1 MTPKEAIDEGKRV
14 LGMEI
19 DALTLL
25 ADSLDESFARILSLI
40 VRRSGKLIITGMGK
54 PGHVA
59 KKLAATFSSLG
70 TPSFYLHPAEAMHGD
85 LGMIDSNDIVLAI
98 SYSGESDEIV
108 KILPNIRMIGATLVA
123 ITGNAESTLAKSADL
138 TQVLPKFSEACNFGL
153 APTSST
159 TVALASG
166 DALAVAASKE
176 YGFRDTDFGRFHPA
190 GSLGKRLVLK
200 VDDLMT
206 TGSDMPKIQTGSLI
220 ARAIEEICD
229 KRLGATA
236 VLDRENTLVGIITD
250 GDIRRAIA
258 AHKDVYT
265 VSVDE
270 IMTKNPK
277 SILRGAFAIDA
288 LVQIREQ
295 NINCLPVLDSNKLV
309 GMITWQD
316 IVGAGIVL

>member
-1 MTPKEAIDEGKRV
+1 MNTQEAIDEGKRV
-14 LGMEI
+14 LETEI
-19 DALTLL
+19 DALSLL
-25 ADSLDESFARILSLI
+25 ADSLGEDFSRILSLI
-40 VRRSGKLIITGMGK
+40 VRRNGKLIITGMGK
-54 PGHVA
+54 PGHIA

-108 KILPNIRMIGATLVA
+108 KILPNIKMIGATLIAV
-123 ITGNAESTLAKSADL
+123 TGNAESTLAKAADL
-138 TQVLPKFSEACNFGL
+138 TQVLPEFKEACNFVL

-159 TVALASG
+159 TVALAYG

-176 YGFRDTDFGRFHPA
+176 YGFSNTDFGRFHPA

-200 VDDLMT
+200 VDDLMA
-206 TGSDMPKIQTGSLI
+206 TGSDMPMVQTGSLI

-229 KRLGATA
+229 KRLGATS
-236 VLDRENTLVGIITD
+236 VLNQDKTLAGIITD

-258 AHKDVYT
+258 NREDVYAAT
-265 VSVDE
+265 VDK
-270 IMTKNPK
+270 IMTKDPK
-277 SILRGAFAIDA
+277 FAPSGTFAVDA
-288 LVQIREQ
+288 LVQIKEQ
-295 NINCLPVLDSNKLV
+295 GISCLPVLDDCKLV

-316 IVGAGIVL
+316 IISAGIVL